1 MNIKTKINEWALIQ
15 LNSLCTAKKTIIIKM
30 KRKPTEWE
38 RILANE
44 VTNKGLAYEIY
55 KQLMQLNVIKTNN
68 SVKKWAGD
76 LNRHFSKKKKY
87 RLPRST

>member
-1 MNIKTKINEWALIQ
+1 MEIKTKINKWELIKFKHF
-15 LNSLCTAKKTIIIKM
+15 CTAKEIINKM